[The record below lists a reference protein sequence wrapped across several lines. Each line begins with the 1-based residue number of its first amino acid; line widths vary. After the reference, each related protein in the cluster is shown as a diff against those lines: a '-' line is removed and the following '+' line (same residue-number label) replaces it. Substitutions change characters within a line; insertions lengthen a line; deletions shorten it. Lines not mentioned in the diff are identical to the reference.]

1 MYLVLY
7 LSRNAT
13 PLSRNVTKPT
23 FLSSSS
29 NSYLFILFQLQCLSF
44 SFFKGLLC
52 LLYFRY
58 VSQHKESGNQG
69 IGGYW
74 ISLGLST
81 SWSETFWQLLVF
93 WVTFFVSSNHITRR
107 SGVYLEVPQRSAGLI
122 DPHSLHNFYL
132 RLSSEWNQRVETNVC
147 ENPLPQ
153 LSKVIFL
160 TASIVTAAR
169 EDRYLALQ
177 SRQKKNERQSL
188 CRSFLRLRRFVRAR
202 SNCFNHQAT
211 QATYHFACSGDTET
225 FFIWIHD
232 KDKAA
237 MHVNY
242 PQ

>member
-177 SRQKKNERQSL
+177 SRQKKNVRQ
-188 CRSFLRLRRFVRAR
+188 RAIVIVRILEL
-202 SNCFNHQAT
+202 SVLQ
-211 QATYHFACSGDTET
+211 
-225 FFIWIHD
+225 
-232 KDKAA
+232 K
-237 MHVNY
+237 
-242 PQ
+242 